1 MIAIVTGAASG
12 IGEAIARKFIAKGC
26 SVHAIDRDEN
36 ALRRFAESM
45 TVARDRLALGVHDV
59 AERDAPAGILAECR
73 AALGEPEVLVNN
85 AGFANAREALQ
96 TSDDS
101 WERYIDV
108 NLGSVFRMSRA
119 FVEHCAKGGAVVNV
133 ASVFGLVGFRGSA
146 PYSAA
151 KAGVAGLTRQ
161 MAADYGRRGFR
172 FNAVAP
178 GIIATPATAE
188 RIRSN
193 RWLTSAMIDGSPL
206 GRVGEPDDVADAVY
220 FLAGAEAR
228 FITGVTLPVDGGWS
242 STRYHPDLE
251 EDV

>member
-1 MIAIVTGAASG
+1 MIGIVTGAASG
-12 IGEAIARKFIAKGC
+12 IGEAIAKKFLAMGC
-26 SVHAIDRDEN
+26 AVHAVDRDRD
-36 ALRRFAESM
+36 ALDRFAEG
-45 TVARDRLALGVHDV
+45 AKGAAGRLATGLFDV
-59 AERDAPAGILAECR
+59 ADRAAPGGIIAECR
-73 AALGEPEVLVNN
+73 AALGEPAFLVNN

-96 TSDDS
+96 TSDES

-119 FVEHCAKGGAVVNV
+119 FVEQCAAGGAVVNV
-133 ASVFGLVGFRGSA
+133 ASVFGLTGFRGSA

-188 RIRSN
+188 RIRTN
-193 RWLTSAMIDGSPL
+193 RWLTGAMIEASPL
-206 GRVGEPDDVADAVY
+206 GRVGLPADVAEAVY
-220 FLAGAEAR
+220 FLASDGAG

-242 STRYHPDLE
+242 STHYHPDLA
-251 EDV
+251 DPD

>member
-1 MIAIVTGAASG
+1 MIGIVTGAASG
-12 IGEAIARKFIAKGC
+12 IGEAIARKFLAMGC
-26 SVHAIDRDEN
+26 SLYAVDRDEA
-36 ALRRFAESM
+36 ALDRFREDVSVPGG
-45 TVARDRLALGVHDV
+45 TVAFGVYDV
-59 AERDAPAGILAECR
+59 AERTAPADIVAMCR
-73 AALGEPEVLVNN
+73 ESLGEPAFLINN

-96 TSDDS
+96 TGDES

-119 FVEHCAKGGAVVNV
+119 FVEHCTKGGAVVNV

-193 RWLTSAMIDGSPL
+193 RWLTGAMIDGSPL
-206 GRVGEPDDVADAVY
+206 GRVGQPDDVANAVY
-220 FLAGAEAR
+220 FLTSMEAA

-242 STRYHPDLE
+242 STRYYPDV
-251 EDV
+251 EDEA